1 MKVELARSAGFCIGV
16 RRAIDTALR
25 SSKERRHLYMLGDIV
40 HNEFV
45 VERVKKSGIKQI
57 KRLGKGKGKTLL
69 MRAHGTPAVVYAA
82 AKKSGYEI
90 IDATCPMVKEIHRI
104 ARSDEKKGRAIII
117 IGDKDHEEVLGIKGN
132 LSGEPVIVDPAKS
145 LPLKK
150 LQGIKK
156 ASVVVQ
162 STQNMDSVLDILNKL
177 SGIIK
182 NLRFHDTICTPT
194 KNRQKEAR
202 DLPLKNAAMVIIG
215 SRTSANTKRLYEI
228 SKRLNKKTYWI
239 RSVKDIKPSYLE
251 GVKSAGVI
259 AGASTPDELIEEVVS
274 FLKKI

>member
-1 MKVELARSAGFCIGV
+1 MRVELARSAGFCIGV

-45 VERVKKSGIKQI
+45 VERIKKSGIKKI
-57 KRLGKGKGKTLL
+57 KRLGKGEGKTLL
-69 MRAHGTPAVVYAA
+69 IRAHGTPAVVYAA
-82 AKKSGYEI
+82 AKKAGYEI

-104 ARSDEKKGRAIII
+104 ARSDEKKGRSIII

-177 SGIIK
+177 SRVIK
-182 NLRFHDTICTPT
+182 DLSFHDTICTPT

-202 DLPLKNAAMVIIG
+202 DLSLRNDAMVIIG

-228 SKRLNKKTYWI
+228 SKRLNKKTFWI
-239 RSVKDIKPSYLE
+239 RSAGDLKPSCLK